1 MMPFRSTKAL
11 LFFSICAIVAAV
23 AAYSVLWFLFSKKQ
37 AAITEADISRIKSGQ
52 EKTAEE
58 GVKNLLQETLAKRE
72 KAAAL
77 FVGENNKVAFL
88 EEIAAAGRAAGVKTS
103 IINVSEEENSAL
115 RVSVESHGSFSGS
128 IGFLS
133 LLQTLPRP
141 LSVKRASVFQDEKGI
156 WNGIFEVRV
165 LKLKTQHE

>member
-1 MMPFRSTKAL
+1 MPFRSTKAL

-23 AAYSVLWFLFSKKQ
+23 AAYSVLWFLFSKKRD
-37 AAITEADISRIKSGQ
+37 AITEADISRIKSEQ

-58 GVKNLLQETLAKRE
+58 GVKNLLKETLAKRE
-72 KAAAL
+72 KVAAL
-77 FVGENNKVAFL
+77 FIGEDNKVAFL
-88 EEIAAAGRAAGVKTS
+88 EEISAAGRFAGVKTFV
-103 IINVSEEENSAL
+103 INVAEEEDNDL
-115 RVSVESHGSFSGS
+115 RVSVESHGSFSDS

-141 LSVKRASVFQDEKGI
+141 ISVKRASISQDEKGI